1 MKNKQE
7 QKPTGM
13 NPNDSDFVSRNKMT
27 RDLGGTG
34 QNYSGSSG
42 LQSANQTSSNSVK
55 ERSSNE
61 IVNRNTGKK

>member
-27 RDLGGTG
+27 QDLGGTG

-42 LQSANQTSSNSVK
+42 LQSAD
-55 ERSSNE
+55 
-61 IVNRNTGKK
+61 